1 MKRIYLF
8 VLLIIIVCLPVFADT
23 LRIQAPDAVVRLY
36 EKHNLKAFSNTKD
49 TLPAEISLDYL
60 CMSGLCCEEP
70 TLCTFIIFTDAPN
83 VEKANYKV
91 VALDAEGEEKEVY
104 FAFYQGQY
112 IVEHN
117 VLGGTSLLL
126 KALDS
131 KNEIV
136 IRLAD

>member
-8 VLLIIIVCLPVFADT
+8 VLLIIIVCLPVCAGT
-23 LRIQAPDAVVRLY
+23 LRIQAPDAVAKLY
-36 EKHNLKAFSNTKD
+36 ENVSLKAFSNTKD
-49 TLPAEISLDYL
+49 TLPAEIRHDYL

-83 VEKANYKV
+83 VQKANYKV

>member
-1 MKRIYLF
+1 MKRFYFL
-8 VLLIIIVCLPVFADT
+8 VLLIFIVCLPIFADAV
-23 LRIQAPDAVVRLY
+23 RIQAPDAVSKVY
-36 EKHNLKAFSNTKD
+36 EKFYLKAFSNTKD
-49 TLPAEISLDYL
+49 TLPSAIQLDYL

-70 TLCTFIIFTDAPN
+70 TLCTFIIFSDAPN
-83 VEKANYKV
+83 VEKANYRI
-91 VALDAEGEEKEVY
+91 VALDAEGGEKEVY

-126 KALDS
+126 KSLDS

-136 IRLAD
+136 IKLAD